1 MRLIIC
7 REQFAIER
15 PQRAMKKTYCLDT
28 NVIIHDP
35 RAIFAFDDNVVVLT
49 EYVLMELD
57 KLKQGNEER
66 NHSAREASRILR
78 EVTQG
83 LSEQIIAEQKE
94 RLGEAKLKALPEIP
108 IPGTKGGTLVL
119 LMDDPDHRV
128 KGPNPDD
135 QVLGLL
141 YRNRGDFHA
150 PIIVVTKDTLM
161 AVKAIARG
169 FGHQDYKRDQ
179 AKVEVSR
186 LPTLEGDL
194 FPVDDLFSGNGGVV
208 VKDIL
213 KKTYKD
219 GAENLPI
226 IPGYY
231 TVAYD
236 AARESLVHIS
246 HAEKVR
252 LISQT
257 PNLCRSKTNRGVR
270 AKNLE
275 QHAAVDALLNPD
287 KTLVCL
293 LGPAGTGKTLLA
305 IATALD
311 VVRRA
316 NRENRPEEE
325 GEQDELS
332 RKERKQNRHQQNE
345 SGFIERKQILIA
357 RPTVSMGKEMGYLPG
372 DIEEKMRPWI
382 QPILDNLKLLLGEK
396 QAETLLNDGTI
407 ELQPLQ
413 YIRGR
418 SISNAI
424 LIIDE
429 AQNTTPLEIK
439 TIITRAGRDCRVILT
454 GDPHQIDVPYLDKL
468 SNGLSYAADRLG
480 QEDFTAVIP
489 LTKGERSR
497 MATRAAELL

>member
-1 MRLIIC
+1 
-7 REQFAIER
+7 
-15 PQRAMKKTYCLDT
+15 MKKTYCLDT
-28 NVIIHDP
+28 NVVIHDP

-57 KLKQGNEER
+57 KLKQGNEEK

-78 EVTQG
+78 EVTEG

-94 RLGEAKLKALPEIP
+94 RLGENKLKSLPEIR

-119 LMDDPDHRV
+119 LMDDPESRV

-135 QVLGLL
+135 QILGLL
-141 YRNRGDFHA
+141 YRNRGDFQA

-179 AKVEVSR
+179 AKVEVTR
-186 LPTLEGDL
+186 LPVLEGDL
-194 FPVDDLFSGNGGVV
+194 LPVDELFSGNGGVV
-208 VKDIL
+208 VKGLL
-213 KKTYKD
+213 KQTYKD
-219 GAENLPI
+219 GAENVPI

-236 AARESLVHIS
+236 AERESLVHIS
-246 HAEKVR
+246 HEEKVR
-252 LISQT
+252 LIDQT
-257 PNLCRSKTNRGVR
+257 PNLCRSKRNRGVR

-275 QHAAVDALLNPD
+275 QHAAVDALLNPS

-316 NRENRPEEE
+316 NRGNQPEEE
-325 GEQDELS
+325 RELEELS
-332 RKERKQNRHQQNE
+332 RKERKQIRHQQQEN
-345 SGFIERKQILIA
+345 GFIEPMQILIA
-357 RPTVSMGKEMGYLPG
+357 RPMVSMGKEMGYLPG

-382 QPILDNLKLLLGEK
+382 QPILDNLKLLLGAK
-396 QAETLLNDGTI
+396 QAEALLNDGTI

-468 SNGLSYAADRLG
+468 SNGLTYAADRLG
-480 QEDFTAVIP
+480 QEEFTAVIP

>member
-1 MRLIIC
+1 
-7 REQFAIER
+7 
-15 PQRAMKKTYCLDT
+15 
-28 NVIIHDP
+28 
-35 RAIFAFDDNVVVLT
+35 
-49 EYVLMELD
+49 
-57 KLKQGNEER
+57 
-66 NHSAREASRILR
+66 
-78 EVTQG
+78 
-83 LSEQIIAEQKE
+83 
-94 RLGEAKLKALPEIP
+94 
-108 IPGTKGGTLVL
+108 
-119 LMDDPDHRV
+119 
-128 KGPNPDD
+128 
-135 QVLGLL
+135 
-141 YRNRGDFHA
+141 
-150 PIIVVTKDTLM
+150 M

-179 AKVEVSR
+179 AKVEVTR
-186 LPTLEGDL
+186 LPMLEGDL
-194 FPVDDLFSGNGGVV
+194 LPVDELFSGNGGVV
-208 VKDIL
+208 VKGLL
-213 KKTYKD
+213 KQTYKD
-219 GAENLPI
+219 GAENVPI

-236 AARESLVHIS
+236 AKRESLVHIS
-246 HAEKVR
+246 HEEKVR
-252 LISQT
+252 LIDQT
-257 PNLCRSKTNRGVR
+257 PNLCRSKRNRGVR

-275 QHAAVDALLNPD
+275 QHAAVDALLNPN

-305 IATALD
+305 VASALD

-316 NRENRPEEE
+316 NRGDQPEEE
-325 GEQDELS
+325 RELEELS
-332 RKERKQNRHQQNE
+332 RKERKQIRHQQQEN
-345 SGFIERKQILIA
+345 GFIEPMQILIA
-357 RPTVSMGKEMGYLPG
+357 RPMVSMGKEMGYLPG

-382 QPILDNLKLLLGEK
+382 QPILDNLKLLLGAK
-396 QAETLLNDGTI
+396 QAEALLNDGTI

-454 GDPHQIDVPYLDKL
+454 GDPHQIDVPYL
-468 SNGLSYAADRLG
+468 NGLTYAADRLG